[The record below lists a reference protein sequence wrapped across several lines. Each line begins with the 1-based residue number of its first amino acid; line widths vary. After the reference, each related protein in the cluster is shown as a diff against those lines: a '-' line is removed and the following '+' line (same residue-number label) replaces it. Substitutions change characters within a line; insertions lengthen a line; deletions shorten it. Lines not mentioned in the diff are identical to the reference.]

1 MKLLDRAIA
10 QHFVGA
16 LLRPATLTTRGRLS
30 ASGALRALVGLAK
43 RAARF
48 TPALVGHGVCAPR
61 SAAIAAAPT
70 ALRAALSSL
79 PLCRYE
85 ALAPASP
92 TGTLCTRSSG
102 AAALRL
108 LDGTEAAARKAG
120 CARYGA
126 TALACIALL
135 VLRG

>member
-1 MKLLDRAIA
+1 MCTALGFRCRGADCASRSSILPTAVPVRG
-10 QHFVGA
+10 VGA
-16 LLRPATLTTRGRLS
+16 GEPDRHIVP
-30 ASGALRALVGLAK
+30 
-43 RAARF
+43 
-48 TPALVGHGVCAPR
+48 
-61 SAAIAAAPT
+61 
-70 ALRAALSSL
+70 
-79 PLCRYE
+79 
-85 ALAPASP
+85 
-92 TGTLCTRSSG
+92 TRSSG

>member
-1 MKLLDRAIA
+1 MRSLGWPSEPRAS
-10 QHFVGA
+10 
-16 LLRPATLTTRGRLS
+16 RPRS
-30 ASGALRALVGLAK
+30 LVTA
-43 RAARF
+43 
-48 TPALVGHGVCAPR
+48 CAPR

>member
-1 MKLLDRAIA
+1 M
-10 QHFVGA
+10 
-16 LLRPATLTTRGRLS
+16 RPATLTTRGRLS

-48 TPALVGHGVCAPR
+48 TPALVGHGVRTALGCHCRGADCASR
-61 SAAIAAAPT
+61 SVILPT
-70 ALRAALSSL
+70 AV
-79 PLCRYE
+79 PRYE